1 MSVELEMLVWVS
13 TLTLFMWF
21 PYIISAIVG
30 SGLMAS
36 LKRQGDE
43 IPPSPWAERG
53 KRAHYNAIENLV
65 PFAILVLV
73 AHVANISNDITQSAA
88 IAYFWF
94 RAAHYVFYTLGISI
108 LRTATFSGG
117 WLAQICIL
125 YQILSLGLNLGLGL

>member
-21 PYIISAIVG
+21 PYIVSAIMRDGITV
-30 SGLMAS
+30 S

-43 IPPSPWAERG
+43 RPPSPWAERA

-65 PFAILVLV
+65 PFAILTLV
-73 AHVANISNDITQSAA
+73 AHVANISNDATQSAA
-88 IAYFWF
+88 VAYFGL
-94 RAAHYVFYTLGISI
+94 RAAHYVFYVLGISV
-108 LRTATFSGG
+108 LRTVTFSGG

-125 YQILSLGLNLGLGL
+125 YQILNLGLDLGL